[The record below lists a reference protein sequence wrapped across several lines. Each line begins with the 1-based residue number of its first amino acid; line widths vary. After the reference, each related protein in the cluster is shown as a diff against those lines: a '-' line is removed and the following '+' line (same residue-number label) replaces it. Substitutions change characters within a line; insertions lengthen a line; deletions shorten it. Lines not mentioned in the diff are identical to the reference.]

1 MNRCEGSTKRV
12 GPGRVLAIGA
22 AVFVQVAI
30 TVAAHAA
37 YPERSITFVSG
48 FSPGATNDFVTRYVA
63 RGVAETLHTTEV
75 VENRTGANG
84 IVGTSYVARAKPDGY
99 TLLTAN
105 SASHGVN
112 PTLYASLPYDALKDF
127 QGVSLMARVPLAIVA
142 SQTLPVTDL
151 KELVAYSHSHPGTLG
166 YATSGIG
173 STGHLTGEALIFASK
188 IDMNHIP
195 YRGDA
200 PAVVDTL
207 SGQVP
212 LCFVALSAATPLLA
226 TGKLKILA
234 VASAKRLPA
243 FPDVPTIEESGYPG
257 LVISQWFAIVAPAAT
272 PKPVIDQLNLA
283 MKGVLE
289 SDAAKKSFATVG
301 AEPVYTTPAQ
311 TQAFIKAEID
321 RFGEIIRRIDLK
333 AP

>member
-1 MNRCEGSTKRV
+1 MARRAIACTLVIVAQAGF
-12 GPGRVLAIGA
+12 VLAA
-22 AVFVQVAI
+22 R
-30 TVAAHAA
+30 AA
-37 YPERSITFVSG
+37 YPDHPITFVSG
-48 FSPGATNDFVTRYVA
+48 FAPGATNDFVTRYVA
-63 RGVAETLHTTEV
+63 RGVAEALHTTEV

-105 SASHGVN
+105 SASHGIN

-127 QGVSLMARVPLAIVA
+127 QGVSLIARVPLAIVA
-142 SQTLPVTDL
+142 GRALPVDNL
-151 KELVAYSHSHPGTLG
+151 AELVAYGKSHPGTLG
-166 YATSGIG
+166 FATSGIG
-173 STGHLTGEALIFASK
+173 STGHLTGEALILASN

-200 PAVVDTL
+200 PAVVDTM
-207 SGQVP
+207 SGQVQ
-212 LCFVALSAATPLLA
+212 LCIVALSAATPLLS

-243 FPDVPTIEESGYPG
+243 FPDVPTIDESGYPG
-257 LVISQWFAIVAPAAT
+257 MEFAQWFAIVAPSAT
-272 PKPVIDQLNLA
+272 PKPVIDQLSLA

-289 SDAAKKSFATVG
+289 SDAAKKSFATQG

-311 TQAFIKAEID
+311 TQAFIKAEIE
-321 RFGEIIRRIDLK
+321 RFGEIIRRVHLQ